1 MCERYNLNT
10 NVYINVYKKYDD
22 KSQKYLYKDINEFF
36 IELLVIS

>member
-1 MCERYNLNT
+1 MYT
-10 NVYINVYKKYDD
+10 KNVYKKYDD